1 MTEPGLLVRIRREG
15 APELGW
21 QGEVAIS
28 TGGVLDEIRQ
38 GSKSLLRR
46 RQASSGAAAAGASTI
61 IRAESAQ
68 EYSETLRGLT
78 DVELDRSAGE
88 VAVRENLECAR
99 LIAHINEIRDRGY
112 HLELGYHSLFEYCVK
127 RLNLGEGEVYRKM
140 QVAGACGKYPQILEA
155 LFANRLHLTS
165 ASLIA
170 PHLTDDNVESL
181 IAMAQG
187 TSKRDL
193 AKFLVRLA
201 PKQTFRSSVRK
212 QPSCEPKV
220 SLPEKKPETPA
231 PQGAPPE
238 PRPRDL
244 VEPATGERYNFRF
257 SAGNEFTEKFERFAE
272 VLGMESPHNHL
283 EEIFD
288 RAIEIALDKKD
299 PKRKLA
305 RRREREAKKETSRP
319 PCPGEAVKETA
330 TKEVATRDESAEAA
344 SGNRAV
350 TRYVPSEV
358 RERVLER
365 AGYQCQ
371 YRGPDGVRCS
381 CRIGLEVEHTK
392 PFAVWRTHDEGC
404 LEAFCPAHNRFA
416 AEKFYGREFIR
427 QKIEARRREKEE
439 RSGVRQSAPA
449 P

>member
-1 MTEPGLLVRIRREG
+1 M
-15 APELGW
+15 
-21 QGEVAIS
+21 
-28 TGGVLDEIRQ
+28 
-38 GSKSLLRR
+38 
-46 RQASSGAAAAGASTI
+46 
-61 IRAESAQ
+61 AESAQ

-78 DVELDRSAGE
+78 NVELDRSAGE
-88 VAVRENLECAR
+88 VAVRENLEGAR

-112 HLELGYHSLFEYCVK
+112 HLELGYSSLFEYCVK
-127 RLNLGEGEVYRKM
+127 RLKLGEGVVYRKM
-140 QVAGACGKYPQILEA
+140 QVAGACGKYPHILEA
-155 LFANRLHLTS
+155 LFANSLQLTT

-181 IAMAQG
+181 IAMAQH

-193 AKFLVRLA
+193 EKSLVRLA

-212 QPSCEPKV
+212 QPSREPKV
-220 SLPEKKPETPA
+220 SLPEKKPETAA
-231 PQGAPPE
+231 PQGAQPG
-238 PRPRDL
+238 PRDL

-257 SAGNEFTEKFERFAE
+257 SAAKEFTEKFERLAE
-272 VLGMESPHNHL
+272 VLGIESPQSHL

-288 RAIEIALDKKD
+288 RAIELALDKKD
-299 PKRKLA
+299 PKRKRA
-305 RRREREAKKETSRP
+305 RRREREAKKERSRAP
-319 PCPGEAVKETA
+319 RPGEAA
-330 TKEVATRDESAEAA
+330 TVTEESPTRESP
-344 SGNRAV
+344 AV
-350 TRYVPSEV
+350 TRHVPSEV

-381 CRIGLEVEHTK
+381 SRIGLEVEHTK
-392 PFAVWRTHDEGC
+392 PFAVWRTHAEQH

-427 QKIEARRREKEE
+427 QKIEARRREQEE
-439 RSGVRQSAPA
+439 RSAVRHSAPV